1 MECFIQL
8 CLKVLKMYL
17 HCLIDYHDKKYS
29 GGLLLEAQTAP
40 ECLAIILPLKEMILT
55 SAFNQR
61 LQQSCLLGVCACLC
75 LSSFPFTFHVV
86 MEMQDA
92 CVQSFTSDSMYCM
105 LHTAVMVMT
114 SLVHQD
120 NWVLE
125 EDS

>member
-1 MECFIQL
+1 
-8 CLKVLKMYL
+8 
-17 HCLIDYHDKKYS
+17 
-29 GGLLLEAQTAP
+29 
-40 ECLAIILPLKEMILT
+40 
-55 SAFNQR
+55 
-61 LQQSCLLGVCACLC
+61 
-75 LSSFPFTFHVV
+75 

-92 CVQSFTSDSMYCM
+92 CVQSFTSDSMSCI